1 MSEVTAEMIARGRG
15 ADPESAAQRRRLAFK
30 VREAREKLTSSGTG
44 HRAFD
49 VELLHLFA
57 DARRNAALPTTALA
71 LVVAFMASLWIT
83 PGDLLVWISVV
94 LTGLIVGYRLAERF
108 LAARNTQVNVIAWR
122 GRFLLGE
129 TIQGVAWALIAAMVV
144 QQGDGNARAFR

>member
-15 ADPESAAQRRRLAFK
+15 ADPESAAQRRRLASR

-57 DARRNAALPTTALA
+57 VARQNAAAPTLGLA
-71 LVVAFMASLWIT
+71 VVVALMQVADAIT
-83 PGDLLVWISVV
+83 ADFEMRAHILDQAR
-94 LTGLIVGYRLAERF
+94 VG
-108 LAARNTQVNVIAWR
+108 R
-122 GRFLLGE
+122 GIDE
-129 TIQGVAWALIAAMVV
+129 H
-144 QQGDGNARAFR
+144 RAGFAHQRPC